1 MPILG
6 CFGVFLSIIGMTYT
20 EDSILYMITG
30 KLLRDAFISGAVTI
44 ANKKREVDQLNV
56 YPVPDGDTGTNMSMT
71 MGNALRELQVMDD
84 NVTVSQVADV
94 TAAALLRG
102 ARGNSGVI
110 TSLLFRGFAKALKG
124 KITADGEDICASLKL
139 GVEGAYK
146 SVMTPTE
153 GTILTVARMASEKAD
168 ESVKTTNDETALWS
182 DVCIEAKKA
191 LDNTPNQLPVLKKAG
206 VVDAGGMGLYIIWT
220 AMLEVFKGAEPARP
234 ADVPKTD
241 TVSVD
246 LSATVGEFDEE
257 ITHTYCTE
265 FIVRKNADC
274 KDASLLRAFLES
286 IGDCVVAVEDEDI
299 IKVHVHTEHPGQA
312 IEEGLLFG
320 SLINLKIDNM
330 RYQHEN
336 KAKEAAVIRKQNSQK
351 FTPAVPEK
359 PFGSVAV
366 ASGAGIEELF
376 RNLGVDCIV
385 RGGQTMNPS
394 TDDILQAIMAVPA
407 ETVFVLPNNKNI
419 IMAAEQAVRLAD
431 RKVCVLQSKTI
442 PQGIT
447 AMMNF
452 DPDADLD
459 TNRLNMT
466 KSLDTVSTGMVTF
479 AARDSDLDGKTI
491 KKGEIL
497 ALDNGKLA
505 FAEKEIHKAAYKLAK
520 RLMNGS
526 SRFVNII
533 YGADVSEK
541 DAEEL
546 YEHVKSKAGN
556 AEVMLINGGQPVYYY
571 IISVE

>member
-1 MPILG
+1 
-6 CFGVFLSIIGMTYT
+6 
-20 EDSILYMITG
+20 MITG
-30 KLLRDAFISGAVTI
+30 KVLRDAFISGAVTI

-71 MGNALRELQVMDD
+71 LGNALRELQVMDD
-84 NVTVSQVADV
+84 EVTVSQVAE
-94 TAAALLRG
+94 TAASALLRG

-110 TSLLFRGFAKALKG
+110 TSLIFRGFAKGFKG
-124 KITADGEDICASLKL
+124 KTTADCDDICSALKL

-146 SVMTPTE
+146 SVMSPTE
-153 GTILTVARMASEKAD
+153 GTILTVARMAAERAEVAAKS
-168 ESVKTTNDETALWS
+168 TNDEVALWS

-191 LDNTPNQLPVLKKAG
+191 LDSTPDLLPVLKKAG

-220 AMLEVFKGAEPARP
+220 AMLEVFKGKEPARP
-234 ADVPKTD
+234 ADVPRTD

-265 FIVRKNADC
+265 FIVRKNSEC

-286 IGDCVVAVEDEDI
+286 IGDCVVAVEDDDI

-336 KAKEAAVIRKQNSQK
+336 KAKEAAAVRKQQ

-359 PFGSVAV
+359 PFGFVAV
-366 ASGAGIEELF
+366 ASGVGIEDLF
-376 RNLGVDCIV
+376 RNLGADCIV

-447 AMMNF
+447 AMMNY
-452 DPDADLD
+452 DPDSDFD

-466 KSLDTVSTGMVTF
+466 KSLDTVSTGLVTF
-479 AARDSDLDGKTI
+479 AARDSDFDGRSI

-505 FAEKEIHKAAYKLAK
+505 YAEKDIHKAAYKLAK
-520 RLMNGS
+520 KLMNS
-526 SRFVNII
+526 SSSFINII
-533 YGADVSEK
+533 YGADIAEK

-546 YEHVKSKAGN
+546 FEHVKAKAGN
-556 AEVMLINGGQPVYYY
+556 SAEVMLINGGQPVYYY

>member
-1 MPILG
+1 
-6 CFGVFLSIIGMTYT
+6 
-20 EDSILYMITG
+20 MITG
-30 KLLRDAFISGAVTI
+30 KILRDAFISAAVTI
-44 ANKKREVDQLNV
+44 ANKKREVDILNV

-71 MGNALRELQVMDD
+71 MSNALRELQFMDD
-84 NVTVSQVADV
+84 NTTVSNVAET

-110 TSLLFRGFAKALKG
+110 LSLIFRGFARSFKG
-124 KITADGEDICASLKL
+124 RTTADCEDFRHALEL

-146 SVMTPTE
+146 AVMTPTE
-153 GTILTVARMASEKAD
+153 GTILTVARLASEKAN
-168 ESVKTTNDETALWS
+168 ETIKSTNDVVALWS
-182 DVCIEAKKA
+182 DVCTEAKAA

-206 VVDAGGMGLYIIWT
+206 VVDAGGMGLYIILT
-220 AMLEVFKGAEPARP
+220 AILDVLKGGEPAKPVEAPR
-234 ADVPKTD
+234 TE
-241 TVSVD
+241 
-246 LSATVGEFDEE
+246 TVGSVSETTVGDFDEE

-274 KDASLLRAFLES
+274 KDASLLRAFLET
-286 IGDCVVAVEDEDI
+286 IGDCVVAVDDDDI

-336 KAKEAAVIRKQNSQK
+336 KAKEAAAAKKQKQQK
-351 FTPAVPEK
+351 FTPAAPEK
-359 PFGSVAV
+359 PFGFVAV

-376 RNLGVDCIV
+376 RNLGADCIV

-394 TDDILQAIMAVPA
+394 TDDILQAIMATPA

-419 IMAAEQAVRLAD
+419 IMAAEQAVKLAD
-431 RKVCVLQSKTI
+431 RKVCVLQSRTI

-452 DPDADLD
+452 DPESDFD

-466 KSLDTVSTGMVTF
+466 KSLDKVSTGLVTF
-479 AARDSDLDGKTI
+479 AARDSDFEGHNI

-497 ALDNGKLA
+497 AMDNGKLA
-505 FAEKEIHKAAYKLAK
+505 FAEKDISKAAYKLTK
-520 RLMNGS
+520 RLADGNTS
-526 SRFVNII
+526 FITLI
-533 YGADVSEK
+533 HGADVSESK
-541 DAEEL
+541 AEEL
-546 YEHVKSKAGN
+546 YKRVSDKFDD

-571 IISVE
+571 IISVEKN